1 MAENGAVA
9 LKPSNLAFE
18 EAAALSFGGTTALD
32 FLRRGKLKRGESV
45 LVNGASGAV
54 GIAAVQIANH
64 FGAFVT
70 GVCSSANMELVKSLG
85 ASHVID
91 YTQEDFTQNGE
102 TYDVIVDAVGTAP
115 FSRSKASLKERGRLL
130 MVLAGLPDMLQALWM
145 SMTGSKKVVA
155 GPVTVRIEDLHFL
168 SGLAE
173 AGEFKPVIDRH
184 YPFEQIAEAHRYVDT
199 GRKKGNVVITLEQE
213 D

>member
-1 MAENGAVA
+1 
-9 LKPSNLAFE
+9 
-18 EAAALSFGGTTALD
+18 
-32 FLRRGKLKRGESV
+32 
-45 LVNGASGAV
+45 
-54 GIAAVQIANH
+54 
-64 FGAFVT
+64 
-70 GVCSSANMELVKSLG
+70 
-85 ASHVID
+85 
-91 YTQEDFTQNGE
+91 
-102 TYDVIVDAVGTAP
+102 
-115 FSRSKASLKERGRLL
+115 
-130 MVLAGLPDMLQALWM
+130 
-145 SMTGSKKVVA
+145 MTGSKKVVA